1 MLANGNSS
9 PISYKTN
16 TTFTGSIISI
26 RSINI
31 ENHTYESVKSTVS
44 SSNSNLTELSIFTF
58 HKPLKGSKN
67 TEESDLIEHNTCKCL
82 IY

>member
-9 PISYKTN
+9 PISYKTY

-31 ENHTYESVKSTVS
+31 ENASYESVKSTIS

-58 HKPLKGSKN
+58 QKPVKGIKTS
-67 TEESDLIEHNTCKCL
+67 EEINLIEHNTCKCL